1 MSEIQDKFK
10 VMRRPEVE
18 SITGLSRSSIYAKME
33 NGTFPKGI
41 SLANA
46 LLAGLSMKSKNGS
59 KTGLQQ
65 PDREVS
71 NERPSK

>member
-33 NGTFPKGI
+33 NGTFPTAIK
-41 SLANA
+41 
-46 LLAGLSMKSKNGS
+46 LSERSVGWLEHEVQEWLKN
-59 KTGLQQ
+59 
-65 PDREVS
+65 RVS
-71 NERPSK
+71 ATRNGGVQ